1 MPLVSVIIPAYN
13 AETTIQKT
21 VTSVLEQSLQ
31 DFELIIVNDGSTDKT
46 LDVIEHIVDPRI
58 KVFSYPNSGAAVSRN
73 RGFAQTTGEFIAFL
87 DADDL
92 WTPEK
97 LEAQWQ
103 ALQENPQAQVAYS
116 WTDII
121 DQSGQRLG
129 QGDYTVANGKV
140 YAKLLLCCFIVS
152 GSNTLIR
159 RGAYVAVGGFDES
172 LVASQDFDL
181 YLRLAARYQF
191 VSVAAPH
198 VLYRFSSNS
207 MCTNIR
213 RMEETSLAVRE
224 RAFHQAPEPLSAV
237 LKQHSIANFYKCAL
251 FRIMNEPLSRKR
263 GLEIAWLLYNA
274 IKYDP
279 ALMRRR
285 IVLKIVLNILI
296 ITALPSKYAKFILSE
311 VKGLA
316 NSRALLGYVRVDPE
330 GL

>member
-13 AETTIQKT
+13 AETTVQETIE
-21 VTSVLEQSLQ
+21 SVLGQSLQ
-31 DFELIIVNDGSTDKT
+31 DFELIIVNDGSTDRT
-46 LDVIEHIVDPRI
+46 LQVIESIADPRI
-58 KVFSYPNSGAAVSRN
+58 KVLSYPNAGAAVSRN
-73 RGFAQTTGEFIAFL
+73 RGFAHATGEFVAFL

-97 LEAQWQ
+97 LEAQWK
-103 ALQENPQAQVAYS
+103 ALQENPNAQVAYS
-116 WTDII
+116 WTDVI
-121 DQSGQRLG
+121 DQSGQWLG
-129 QGDYTVANGKV
+129 QGDYTVANGNV

-159 RGAYVAVGGFDES
+159 REAYVAVGGFDES
-172 LVASQDFDL
+172 LTASQDFDL

-191 VSVAAPH
+191 VAVTAAH

-224 RAFHQAPEPLSAV
+224 RAFNQAPEPLSLS

-263 GLEIAWLLYNA
+263 GLEIAWLLWNA
-274 IKYDP
+274 INYDP
-279 ALMRRR
+279 TLMRKR

-296 ITALPSKYAKFILSE
+296 ITVLPSKYAKFILSK
-311 VKGLA
+311 VRGLS
-316 NSRALLGYVRVDPE
+316 NPRPLLGYVRIDLE